1 MLILFVRTITLYL
14 LVLIVM
20 RLMGKR
26 QIGQLQPFELVVTI
40 LIADLVAIPMQD
52 RGCLINGSSPS

>member
-20 RLMGKR
+20 RLMGNAR
-26 QIGQLQPFELVVTI
+26 S
-40 LIADLVAIPMQD
+40 
-52 RGCLINGSSPS
+52 GSCNP